1 MVSMSAAAFD
11 LPIRN
16 GPPSST
22 RANEWQLSRFC
33 VLLRSFRFVSTSSQQ
48 SLSFGGELGI

>member
-1 MVSMSAAAFD
+1 MVGMSAAAFD

-33 VLLRSFRFVSTSSQQ
+33 VLLRSFRFVPTSSHE
-48 SLSFGGELGI
+48 SLSFGGGLGI